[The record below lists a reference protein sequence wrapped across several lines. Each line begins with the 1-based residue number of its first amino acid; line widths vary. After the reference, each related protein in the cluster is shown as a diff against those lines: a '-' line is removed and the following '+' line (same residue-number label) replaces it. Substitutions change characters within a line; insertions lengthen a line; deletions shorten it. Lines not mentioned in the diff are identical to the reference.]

1 MKQIESRREKAMDIV
16 RKMRSR
22 NNISRQRNSK
32 IGLVHLRKLF
42 SQGQIV
48 FALYEIDAP
57 IESQLLCFKKQNT
70 KDW

>member
-1 MKQIESRREKAMDIV
+1 MAM
-16 RKMRSR
+16 
-22 NNISRQRNSK
+22 

-48 FALYEIDAP
+48 FALFEIDAP